1 MAISMQKT
9 IPSSSTWGGYST
21 GGDTTITLNG
31 VVSITVHTKKDM
43 INILI
48 PESKSRQS
56 SSPSDKFKVKIV
68 DLKKGTDEVKIRG
81 WLEDDSSLTAWEK
94 FWKLRAM
101 CSTGGALTNLTID
114 NIEFKSATQEA
125 FLEEVTAII
134 SPTDSGTLNTNSSD
148 DRARVELELSFL
160 IGDAR

>member
-1 MAISMQKT
+1 MAITIQKT
-9 IPSSSTWGGYST
+9 IPSSSTWTAYSS

-31 VVSITVHTKKDM
+31 VESVTIHTKKDM

-48 PESKSRQS
+48 AQGKSRQS
-56 SSPSDKFKVKIV
+56 ASPSDKFDVRVV
-68 DLKKGTDEVKIRG
+68 DLKRGTDEVRIRG

-101 CSTGGALTNLTID
+101 CARGGPLTNLTID
-114 NIEFKSATQEA
+114 NIQWKSSTQEA
-125 FLEEVTAII
+125 FLEEITAIANAD
-134 SPTDSGTLNTNSSD
+134 DSGALNTNKAD

-160 IGDAR
+160 IGDER